1 MNLIQ
6 QFITHDDS
14 YRNNVNKVD
23 SRYTRFQERGP
34 IGLML
39 HSVGCNQ
46 PSAKSFADRWN
57 QPGREASVHAV
68 LQADGTVYQTMP
80 WNFRAWHCGGAANDT
95 HVGVEMTEPAEIY
108 YPGESGYF
116 TCASDKLPAARA
128 QVRGT
133 YKTAVELFAML
144 CQKFNL
150 NPLKDII
157 SHCEGNKRGIAS
169 NHGDPEHLWDQLG
182 MGYTMDGFRKDV
194 KEKMEG
200 IDMDEVK
207 RAIDAALKQYT
218 PPAPTKK
225 QIMNAMGDEWIET
238 FADLPP
244 WAQQEVRDL
253 IEMGALKGV
262 EAGETVEKTK
272 IRASLNSYIRP
283 ILVAYRAAK
292 RLNEQAPKEA
302 LAAQMERVAAFLRG
316 AGE

>member
-1 MNLIQ
+1 
-6 QFITHDDS
+6 
-14 YRNNVNKVD
+14 
-23 SRYTRFQERGP
+23 
-34 IGLML
+34 
-39 HSVGCNQ
+39 
-46 PSAKSFADRWN
+46 
-57 QPGREASVHAV
+57 
-68 LQADGTVYQTMP
+68 
-80 WNFRAWHCGGAANDT
+80 
-95 HVGVEMTEPAEIY
+95 
-108 YPGESGYF
+108 
-116 TCASDKLPAARA
+116 
-128 QVRGT
+128 
-133 YKTAVELFAML
+133 
-144 CQKFNL
+144 
-150 NPLKDII
+150 
-157 SHCEGNKRGIAS
+157 
-169 NHGDPEHLWDQLG
+169 
-182 MGYTMDGFRKDV
+182 
-194 KEKMEG
+194 
-200 IDMDEVK
+200 MDEVK

-262 EAGETVEKTK
+262 EAGATVEKTK